1 MVSTNPIAALFGK
14 SPFKPLQQ
22 HMRIV
27 MECVAEVPAL
37 FQALI
42 DDDQDRLEEQKNR
55 IFIKEGEADAVRAD
69 MCDHLPLSLIHI

>member
-1 MVSTNPIAALFGK
+1 MSLTNPIAALFGK

-27 MECVAEVPAL
+27 MECVGEVPAL

-42 DDDQDRLEEQKNR
+42 DDDQEQLGELKNR
-55 IFIKEGEADAVRAD
+55 IFRIE
-69 MCDHLPLSLIHI
+69 

>member
-1 MVSTNPIAALFGK
+1 MLSSNPIAALFGK

-27 MECVAEVPAL
+27 IECVEEVQPL

-42 DDDQDRLEEQKNR
+42 DDDQEQLEERKN
-55 IFIKEGEADAVRAD
+55 A
-69 MCDHLPLSLIHI
+69 HLRQGA